1 MRKTTDP
8 RQKEFTAHGN
18 GSHSC
23 LGCHRQ
29 PQPDGRVAPDDV
41 AIGRIIV
48 ILVDR
53 MNLPLNSPDGQL
65 MSYKL
70 HHKRH
75 RSTVARITDAP
86 RRRRDRQRRSAVA
99 T

>member
-1 MRKTTDP
+1 MGMVRTRVWDVT
-8 RQKEFTAHGN
+8 
-18 GSHSC
+18 GSRS
-23 LGCHRQ
+23 Q
-29 PQPDGRVAPDDV
+29 MVEAPDDV